1 MASTAVSAAGNAAVM
16 TKPPPIVEGH
26 NLQTLHPADQQWVGT
41 HQPSP
46 AQPVQLRSS
55 FTKSELVDEG
65 LGTIILIGRSA
76 PSSPGPNVARN
87 ETLQLQHHGGSMI
100 TDEIRFSIIDA
111 VYLRP
116 GIWDCQREKTVG
128 PSRKELFVEVTN
140 LINQQNQLDPELT
153 PEEVEKQWKNLKD
166 TYVKTRKKLSYNNDS
181 MPVTPKWKFY
191 SSLMFL
197 DDLFSVHSRNIS
209 KRRIDDV
216 TGPSQTSMVSAKRIP
231 PPPSEDAEDEDEYMA
246 FCRSLLHPLR
256 EIAYK
261 DRIQYLKVQKA
272 IRDLLHDAQMD
283 MLLTHMR

>member
-1 MASTAVSAAGNAAVM
+1 M
-16 TKPPPIVEGH
+16 
-26 NLQTLHPADQQWVGT
+26 
-41 HQPSP
+41 
-46 AQPVQLRSS
+46 
-55 FTKSELVDEG
+55 F
-65 LGTIILIGRSA
+65 
-76 PSSPGPNVARN
+76 
-87 ETLQLQHHGGSMI
+87 QHHGSMI

-116 GIWDCQREKTVG
+116 GIWDCQRQVLIPSFSASSLTNHYFREKTVG

-166 TYVKTRKKLSYNNDS
+166 TYVKTRKKVLSYNNDS
-181 MPVTPKWKFY
+181 IPVTPKWKFY

-197 DDLFSVHSRNIS
+197 DDLFNVHRNVQ
-209 KRRIDDV
+209 KRRIDEV
-216 TGPSQTSMVSAKRIP
+216 SGSSQGSLVGGKRIAP
-231 PPPSEDAEDEDEYMA
+231 QSGEETEEEDEYMA

>member
-1 MASTAVSAAGNAAVM
+1 
-16 TKPPPIVEGH
+16 
-26 NLQTLHPADQQWVGT
+26 
-41 HQPSP
+41 
-46 AQPVQLRSS
+46 
-55 FTKSELVDEG
+55 
-65 LGTIILIGRSA
+65 
-76 PSSPGPNVARN
+76 
-87 ETLQLQHHGGSMI
+87 MI

-153 PEEVEKQWKNLKD
+153 RGRRSREAMEESQGHLREDPEEGTVAALLS
-166 TYVKTRKKLSYNNDS
+166 TYSLPQAAEMHKHLQLSYNNDS

-197 DDLFSVHSRNIS
+197 DDLFSVHRNIS
-209 KRRIDDV
+209 KRRIDEV
-216 TGPSQTSMVSAKRIP
+216 SGSSQNAIVHAKRIP
-231 PPPSEDAEDEDEYMA
+231 PPPSEDVEDEDEYMA

>member
-46 AQPVQLRSS
+46 AQPVQ
-55 FTKSELVDEG
+55 
-65 LGTIILIGRSA
+65 
-76 PSSPGPNVARN
+76 RN

>member
-1 MASTAVSAAGNAAVM
+1 MNLPAASELRITSSLQ
-16 TKPPPIVEGH
+16 KPPPIVEGH
-26 NLQTLHPADQQWVGT
+26 SLQQLHAADQQWVGS
-41 HQPSP
+41 HQQSP
-46 AQPVQLRSS
+46 VQPVQHH
-55 FTKSELVDEG
+55 
-65 LGTIILIGRSA
+65 A
-76 PSSPGPNVARN
+76 PN
-87 ETLQLQHHGGSMI
+87 SMI

-111 VYLRP
+111 IYLRP

-166 TYVKTRKKLSYNNDS
+166 TYVKTRKKLSYSSDN
-181 MPVTPKWKFY
+181 MTPVTPKWKFY

-197 DDLFSVHSRNIS
+197 DDLFSVHRSLS
-209 KRRIDDV
+209 KRRLDEV
-216 TGPSQTSMVSAKRIP
+216 TGSSQNTGKRIP
-231 PPPSEDAEDEDEYMA
+231 PPPSEEADEEDEYMA

-283 MLLTHMR
+283 MLLTHIR

>member
-1 MASTAVSAAGNAAVM
+1 MATVNCRAGDAVAAAEEELFQ
-16 TKPPPIVEGH
+16 KPPSIVEGH
-26 NLQTLHPADQQWVGT
+26 NLQPLHPADQQWVGA
-41 HQPSP
+41 HQPQQS
-46 AQPVQLRSS
+46 ASTPVQ
-55 FTKSELVDEG
+55 V
-65 LGTIILIGRSA
+65 SA
-76 PSSPGPNVARN
+76 K
-87 ETLQLQHHGGSMI
+87 HHGSMI

-197 DDLFSVHSRNIS
+197 DDLFNVHRNVQ
-209 KRRIDDV
+209 KRRIDEV
-216 TGPSQTSMVSAKRIP
+216 SGSSQNALISGKRIP
-231 PPPSEDAEDEDEYMA
+231 PPPSEDPEDEDEYMA

>member
-1 MASTAVSAAGNAAVM
+1 M
-16 TKPPPIVEGH
+16 T
-26 NLQTLHPADQQWVGT
+26 TLERYYSKQ
-41 HQPSP
+41 
-46 AQPVQLRSS
+46 
-55 FTKSELVDEG
+55 E
-65 LGTIILIGRSA
+65 
-76 PSSPGPNVARN
+76 
-87 ETLQLQHHGGSMI
+87 HHGSMI

-197 DDLFSVHSRNIS
+197 DDLFNVHRNVQ
-209 KRRIDDV
+209 KRRIDEV
-216 TGPSQTSMVSAKRIP
+216 SGSSQSALISGKRIP
-231 PPPSEDAEDEDEYMA
+231 PPPSEDPEDEDEYMA
-246 FCRSLLHPLR
+246 FCELLKINKHQYYKYLTFVFPVSGRSLLHPLR

>member
-1 MASTAVSAAGNAAVM
+1 
-16 TKPPPIVEGH
+16 
-26 NLQTLHPADQQWVGT
+26 
-41 HQPSP
+41 
-46 AQPVQLRSS
+46 
-55 FTKSELVDEG
+55 
-65 LGTIILIGRSA
+65 
-76 PSSPGPNVARN
+76 
-87 ETLQLQHHGGSMI
+87 MI

-116 GIWDCQREKTVG
+116 GIWDCQRYEKTVG

-197 DDLFSVHSRNIS
+197 DDLFRTLQN
-209 KRRIDDV
+209 DE
-216 TGPSQTSMVSAKRIP
+216 SMNAKRIP